1 MPKLHNDLKHL
12 EFMEPKVGKGIK
24 KLEMYRYVNQWVFLF
39 IKSWSAKDKMF
50 WSCSWHDPLIMTEI

>member
-1 MPKLHNDLKHL
+1 
-12 EFMEPKVGKGIK
+12 MEPKVGKGIK
-24 KLEMYRYVNQWVFLF
+24 KLEVYRYVNQWVFLF